1 MVKMEVKKN
10 VDKLIGLTRIR
21 KDKKYADRI
30 YVPNEMIKILSLKN
44 KGDLLLNKKDSMHEM
59 KLAGGGVI

>member
-1 MVKMEVKKN
+1 
-10 VDKLIGLTRIR
+10 
-21 KDKKYADRI
+21 
-30 YVPNEMIKILSLKN
+30 MIKKLSLKN

>member
-1 MVKMEVKKN
+1 MEDKKK
-10 VDKLIGLTRIR
+10 VDKLIGLTRIH
-21 KDKKYADRI
+21 KNEKYADRI
-30 YVPNEMIKILSLKN
+30 YVPNEMIKKLSLKN

>member
-1 MVKMEVKKN
+1 MEVKKN
-10 VDKLIGLTRIR
+10 VDKLIGLTRIH